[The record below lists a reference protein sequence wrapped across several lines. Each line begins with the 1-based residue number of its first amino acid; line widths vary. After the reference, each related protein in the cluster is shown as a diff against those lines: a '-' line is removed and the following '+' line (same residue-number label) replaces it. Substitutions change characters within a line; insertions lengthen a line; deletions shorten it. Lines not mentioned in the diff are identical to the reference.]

1 MCIRKQLS
9 APSLPSV
16 DPFSHTYL
24 RSVYTKQKELDAVRI
39 FIAPMLLGTLALAGV
54 SPAAAQSKP
63 VSDKGTSAGVATAR
77 DPAAERNSYTQKARD
92 EVRIW
97 EQKLHDFDAKVQA
110 SASGTKAG
118 ATKDLNDAWA
128 QTKTTSAQ
136 LETAGE
142 KDWDSAKAS
151 FQTASHKLAVA
162 WHKLNPA
169 DK

>member
-1 MCIRKQLS
+1 MR
-9 APSLPSV
+9 
-16 DPFSHTYL
+16 F
-24 RSVYTKQKELDAVRI
+24 

-54 SPAAAQSKP
+54 SSAAAQSKP
-63 VSDKGTSAGVATAR
+63 QPDKGTSVGLATTR
-77 DPAAERNSYTQKARD
+77 DPAAERNSYTQKAQD

-97 EQKLHDFDAKVQA
+97 EQKLQDFNAKVQA
-110 SASGTKAG
+110 SASRAKAG

-128 QTKTTSAQ
+128 QTKTASAR

-142 KDWDSAKAS
+142 KDWASAKTS
-151 FQTASHKLAVA
+151 FQRASHKLTVA

>member
-1 MCIRKQLS
+1 
-9 APSLPSV
+9 
-16 DPFSHTYL
+16 
-24 RSVYTKQKELDAVRI
+24 
-39 FIAPMLLGTLALAGV
+39 MLLGALALAGV

-63 VSDKGTSAGVATAR
+63 ASDKGTSVGVATTP
-77 DPAAERNSYTQKARD
+77 DPAAERSSYTQKAQD

-97 EQKLHDFDAKVQA
+97 EQKLQDFNAKVQA
-110 SASGTKAG
+110 SASQAKAS

-128 QTKTTSAQ
+128 QTKTASAR

-142 KDWDSAKAS
+142 KDWDNAKAS

>member
-1 MCIRKQLS
+1 M
-9 APSLPSV
+9 
-16 DPFSHTYL
+16 
-24 RSVYTKQKELDAVRI
+24 RI
-39 FIAPMLLGTLALAGV
+39 FVAPMLLGALALTGV
-54 SPAAAQSKP
+54 SPVAAQSKP
-63 VSDKGTSAGVATAR
+63 VSDQGTSVGVAPTR
-77 DPAAERNSYTQKARD
+77 DPAEERNSYTQKARD

-97 EQKLHDFDAKVQA
+97 EQKLHDFDAKVQT
-110 SASGTKAG
+110 SASEAKTS
-118 ATKDLNDAWA
+118 ATKDLNDAWT
-128 QTKTTSAQ
+128 QTKTASAR